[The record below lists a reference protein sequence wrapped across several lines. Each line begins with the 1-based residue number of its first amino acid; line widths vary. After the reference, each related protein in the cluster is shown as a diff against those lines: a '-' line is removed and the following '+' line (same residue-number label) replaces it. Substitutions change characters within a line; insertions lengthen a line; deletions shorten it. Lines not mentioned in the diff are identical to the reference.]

1 MTNLGKTIR
10 ILRKSKNMTLAE
22 LAHGIVS
29 LPFLSKYERNNSDIS
44 ASNFLSLLD
53 RLNVNLRE
61 FEELNSSG
69 KEYSQKKFFKTY
81 REAIISDDLFLL
93 NKLLTQEKAYLEL
106 DGNYRHR
113 HNIILINQY
122 INKIS
127 SIPYDTNQVKILTN
141 YLLQV
146 EDWSYYELS
155 LFGNALFSLPV
166 DTIDFLCKV
175 AFKKASLFSDI
186 FSLKNDLALIVC
198 NVIIVMIEQDELH
211 RLDPLFLLA
220 DKNLE
225 NTRFYYEKNKINY
238 LKGLFEIKKGNVEMG
253 KQLSTK
259 AIEIM
264 YSLGDNLNAKAH
276 QEELKKH
283 LN

>member
-93 NKLLTQEKAYLEL
+93 
-106 DGNYRHR
+106 
-113 HNIILINQY
+113 
-122 INKIS
+122 
-127 SIPYDTNQVKILTN
+127 
-141 YLLQV
+141 
-146 EDWSYYELS
+146 
-155 LFGNALFSLPV
+155 
-166 DTIDFLCKV
+166 
-175 AFKKASLFSDI
+175 KK
-186 FSLKNDLALIVC
+186 
-198 NVIIVMIEQDELH
+198 
-211 RLDPLFLLA
+211 
-220 DKNLE
+220 
-225 NTRFYYEKNKINY
+225 
-238 LKGLFEIKKGNVEMG
+238 
-253 KQLSTK
+253 
-259 AIEIM
+259 
-264 YSLGDNLNAKAH
+264 
-276 QEELKKH
+276 
-283 LN
+283 